1 MELFIGNIP
10 EDIDDYD
17 LRKFFGI
24 KDPQSR
30 FRIVDKTGQ
39 QGRSIRYGYAEIDSD
54 RLGQKTIVRNNGRE
68 WRGQKIIVRPFKH
81 RSYSN
86 DRRALNWRQLEWGA
100 NERRR
105 NDRRGKGAM
114 QGAMA
119 RDAVLMVAE
128 A

>member
-24 KDPQSR
+24 KDSQTR
-30 FRIVDKTGQ
+30 FRIVEKTGQ
-39 QGRSIRYGYAEIDSD
+39 NGRRIRYGYAEIDSD
-54 RLGQKTIVRNNGRE
+54 KLGHKTVVRNNGRE
-68 WRGQKIIVRPFKH
+68 WRGQKIIVRQFNH

-86 DRRALNWRQLEWGA
+86 DRRDLNWRQQEWGSD
-100 NERRR
+100 ERRGI
-105 NDRRGKGAM
+105 DRRGKGQKAFNPV
-114 QGAMA
+114 
-119 RDAVLMVAE
+119 RDAVKMVAE